1 MGKED
6 LFERIEKK
14 TNVSKD
20 TIIRLAKELQEGDI
34 KNENTLR
41 NIIGEISE
49 LTGKEV
55 SKEKEDKIIKKHNKP
70 NRKNGIKICNP
81 GTILFFSTP
90 YFCT

>member
-20 TIIRLAKELQEGDI
+20 TIIRLAKELQERDI

-55 SKEKEDKIIKKHNKP
+55 SKEKEDKIVNMVISDKVPKDIEK
-70 NRKNGIKICNP
+70 
-81 GTILFFSTP
+81 
-90 YFCT
+90 YV

>member
-55 SKEKEDKIIKKHNKP
+55 SKEKEDKIVNMVISDKVPKD
-70 NRKNGIKICNP
+70 IEI
-81 GTILFFSTP
+81 
-90 YFCT
+90 YV

>member
-55 SKEKEDKIIKKHNKP
+55 SKEKEDKIVNMVISDKVPKDIEK
-70 NRKNGIKICNP
+70 
-81 GTILFFSTP
+81 
-90 YFCT
+90 YV